1 METIIKVNP
10 SELNLALLTKIREF
24 IGNKENV
31 DVTISLT
38 EYDPDFASAMN
49 QSLSEV
55 ENQNTITFTMEEFIA
70 YAPQRKQ

>member
-10 SELNLALLTKIREF
+10 SELDLTLLNKIKEF

-38 EYDPDFASAMN
+38 EYDPDYVAAVNRSM
-49 QSLSEV
+49 EEG
-55 ENQNTITFTMEEFIA
+55 ENEKLITFTMEEFVA
-70 YAPQRKQ
+70 YTPQQKK